1 MSFYLKINING
12 FSQIGKRLFDLKIKH
27 KTGEAKQK

>member
-12 FSQIGKRLFDLKIKH
+12 FSQIGKRLFVLRIKR
-27 KTGEAKQK
+27 KTREAK

>member
-12 FSQIGKRLFDLKIKH
+12 FSQIGKRLFVLKIKC
-27 KTGEAKQK
+27 KTGEAK